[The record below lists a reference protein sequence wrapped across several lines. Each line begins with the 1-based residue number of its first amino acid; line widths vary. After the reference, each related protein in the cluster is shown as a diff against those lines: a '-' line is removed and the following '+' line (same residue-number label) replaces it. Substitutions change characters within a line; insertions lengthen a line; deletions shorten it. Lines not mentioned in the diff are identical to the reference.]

1 MTRTARAPHVRP
13 LPRFTFAGR
22 GCRDPR
28 REPRRQPAVQ
38 RTAPVPVGDATS
50 GTVPGHGGLQR
61 AVGV

>member
-13 LPRFTFAGR
+13 FPRFTFAGR

-38 RTAPVPVGDATS
+38 RAGPVPVGNATT
-50 GTVPGHGGLQR
+50 GTVRDHGGFHR
-61 AVGV
+61 ASGL